1 MCIKK
6 EDFPKKRKVF
16 AHMFLLPKSICE
28 YGNRVFSL
36 VAVSDDGK
44 EFRREADQTRYRE
57 SVGEVKEAF
66 VTFCRECGV
75 KRGRGEVWYSESVLE
90 EFDQEVP
97 ACADC
102 QKRSCFYFVN
112 YMLCQHSINTLWFDY
127 EYEIRS
133 FQLPDEETFQ
143 RFQKRCGYDAAKEPY
158 AGRDLYRRYKEEI
171 DKEKF
176 TQEECLRMEE
186 FIRNNRE
193 VAYAD
198 RYSFRC
204 WEKNKA
210 YLQLIEAILRLY
222 RDTPTLCQNGIDCI
236 CENCESKSREE
247 QRALFAFI
255 ESLLDEYC
263 TRVSPP
269 SCFEWDIWDNDL
281 YRFMTEQEGAGF
293 VNWIQKLRAEIEAEN
308 ELESRRDTALRE
320 LEQKYKTDE
329 SVFGAM
335 YMTPFGTLI
344 DCSLFPNGHADV
356 SVWLHEQG
364 LEIDYRPGEP
374 SQLLHLKG
382 WLRLNTK
389 VGYVE
394 QSDRAITVR
403 QQRRI
408 AEIFGEEKKDG

>member
-6 EDFPKKRKVF
+6 ENFPEKRKVF

-28 YGNRVFSL
+28 YGSRVFSL

-44 EFRREADQTRYRE
+44 EFRREVDQTRYRE
-57 SVGEVKEAF
+57 SVGEVKAAF

-90 EFDQEVP
+90 EFHQEIP

-112 YMLCQHSINTLWFDY
+112 YMLCQHSINTLWLDY

-133 FQLPDEETFQ
+133 FQLPQEETFQ
-143 RFQKRCGYDAAKEPY
+143 RFQERCGYDKAKEPY
-158 AGRDLYRRYKEEI
+158 AGRDLYRRHKEEI

-222 RDTPTLCQNGIDCI
+222 RDAPTLCQNGIDCL

-247 QRALFAFI
+247 QRALFAFL

-263 TRVSPP
+263 ERISPP
-269 SCFEWDIWDNDL
+269 SCFERDVWDCDL
-281 YRFMTEQEGAGF
+281 YRFIEEKEGKIF
-293 VNWIQKLRAEIEAEN
+293 QKWAEDIRAEITAEK
-308 ELESRRDTALRE
+308 ELWERRDAALRE

-329 SVFGAM
+329 PVFGAM

-344 DCSLFPNGHADV
+344 DCSMFPNGHADV
-356 SVWLHEQG
+356 SAWLNGQG
-364 LEIDYRPGEP
+364 LEIDYRLGEP

-394 QSDRAITVR
+394 QSDRVITVR

-408 AEIFGEEKKDG
+408 AEIFGEGVET

>member
-6 EDFPKKRKVF
+6 ENFSEKKKVF

-28 YGNRVFSL
+28 YGSRVFSL

-44 EFRREADQTRYRE
+44 EFRREADQTRYGE
-57 SVGEVKEAF
+57 SVGEVKAAF

-112 YMLCQHSINTLWFDY
+112 YMPCQHSINTLWFDY

-133 FQLPDEETFQ
+133 FQLPDKETFQ
-143 RFQKRCGYDAAKEPY
+143 RFQKRCGYDEAKEPY

-222 RDTPTLCQNGIDCI
+222 RDAPALCKNGIDCI

-247 QRALFAFI
+247 QHALFVFL
-255 ESLLDEYC
+255 ESLLNEYC
-263 TRVSPP
+263 ERVSSP
-269 SCFEWDIWDNDL
+269 SCFERDVWDCDL
-281 YRFMTEQEGAGF
+281 YRFMAEQEGACF
-293 VNWIQKLRAEIEAEN
+293 VNWVQQLRAEIEAEN

-329 SVFGAM
+329 PVFGAM

-344 DCSLFPNGHADV
+344 DCSMFPNGHADV
-356 SVWLHEQG
+356 SAWLNGQG

-403 QQRRI
+403 QRRRI
-408 AEIFGEEKKDG
+408 AEIFGEGEK